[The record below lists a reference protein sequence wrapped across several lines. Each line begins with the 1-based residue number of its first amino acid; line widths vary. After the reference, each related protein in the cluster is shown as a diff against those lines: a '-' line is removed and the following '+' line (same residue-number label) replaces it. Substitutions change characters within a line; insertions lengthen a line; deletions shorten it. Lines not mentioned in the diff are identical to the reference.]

1 MSSSSTYV
9 GAGTTL
15 SSTYY
20 MRNFYS
26 KNANARISSTRS
38 ALSEKDLSAADGL
51 ALRRAIRSL
60 GSFTYDDTSDSNIRN
75 GVLAYIST
83 YNNALSSAA
92 DTGDHSLERYAKQMK
107 SITKE
112 YADELDDIGIT
123 VNDDGTLTSRST
135 LFKSADLS
143 NFKSLFSRD
152 SKFMQRT
159 TAVAKRIQQR
169 SESLSLSEKR
179 KEIEE
184 AASKKSDSTD
194 SSTSTVAD
202 LVSESLGLNTA
213 SLTGIGTS
221 VDISL

>member
-1 MSSSSTYV
+1 MSSSTTYV

-20 MRNFYS
+20 MRSFYS
-26 KNANARISSTRS
+26 KNANARTSSTRS
-38 ALSEKDLSAADGL
+38 ILSNNELSAADSL
-51 ALRRAIRSL
+51 ALRRAIRGL
-60 GSFTYDDTSDSNIRN
+60 GSFTYDDVSDSNIRN

-107 SITKE
+107 TITKE
-112 YADELDDIGIT
+112 YSDELDDIGIT
-123 VNDDGTLTSRST
+123 VNDDGTLTSRSS
-135 LFKSADLS
+135 LFSSADLS
-143 NFKSLFSRD
+143 KFKSLFSRD

-159 TAVAKRIQQR
+159 STITKQIQQR

-184 AASKKSDSTD
+184 AASKKSDSTN
-194 SSTSTVAD
+194 SSTSTVAE
-202 LVSESLGLNTA
+202 LVSESLDLDTA

>member
-1 MSSSSTYV
+1 MSTSTAYI

-26 KNANARISSTRS
+26 KNANARTSSARS
-38 ALSEKDLSAADGL
+38 NLSNNELSAADSL

-60 GSFTYDDTSDSNIRN
+60 GSFTYDDMSDSNIRN

-92 DTGDHSLERYAKQMK
+92 DIGDHSLERYAKQMK
-107 SITKE
+107 SITGE

-123 VNDDGTLTSRST
+123 VNDDGTLTSRSS

-143 NFKSLFSRD
+143 KFKSLFSRD

-159 TAVAKRIQQR
+159 SSITKRIRQR

-179 KEIEE
+179 KEIE
-184 AASKKSDSTD
+184 K
-194 SSTSTVAD
+194 STS
-202 LVSESLGLNTA
+202 
-213 SLTGIGTS
+213 SLTGLGTS